1 MKSVLKRLTY
11 ANVMSS
17 IAVFLVLGGA
27 TAFAATKIG
36 ANEIK
41 ANAITTGKI
50 VKEAVTAGKIKNG
63 AVTGGKLA
71 EGSVN
76 GGKILDGS
84 VNSAKILDGSVNGAK
99 ILDGSVGE
107 ADLANEAVGNA
118 KIKNGA
124 VTSSKLAPGT
134 LDPACPSG
142 TTSVGGLCFETAE
155 RPAAPYASA
164 IETCSG
170 VGRLLP
176 QASQLIALAQRSP
189 LPSAEWSGDL
199 FENAQA
205 YTVAAAGTV
214 AHTTVTEARA
224 FRCVA
229 EPTP

>member
-1 MKSVLKRLTY
+1 MKSVRKRITY

-41 ANAITTGKI
+41 ANSIKTGKI

-71 EGSVN
+71 DGSVN
-76 GGKILDGS
+76 GPKILDS
-84 VNSAKILDGSVNGAK
+84 SINGAK

-134 LDPACPSG
+134 LDPVCPGG

-176 QASQLIALAQRSP
+176 QASQLIAVAQRSP
-189 LPSAEWSGDL
+189 LPSAEWTGDL
-199 FENAQA
+199 FEDAQA

-214 AHTTVTEARA
+214 AHTAVTEARA